1 MEIQCLTRLL
11 YINNTCQRLIYQIQ
25 RKRHLNSKHL
35 KQYSIHMSGLSTSL
49 DIDKHRYYRHMS
61 KMKIEH
67 FSHLQWRRIFRALTH
82 LFNHI

>member
-25 RKRHLNSKHL
+25 RKRYLNSKGF

-49 DIDKHRYYRHMS
+49 DIDKHRFYRHMS
-61 KMKIEH
+61 KMKKNTFHTFNGDVFLEH
-67 FSHLQWRRIFRALTH
+67 
-82 LFNHI
+82 